1 MTRDTLTQTNT
12 DMTRDTLTQNN
23 TDSQVNTISC
33 ICPCIHVRPLWCV
46 CVCVCVRVRV
56 RVCVR
61 VRVRVRVRILITDCN
76 HRSSSSSCHISS
88 DVMSSLGVTPD
99 IFTLLTE
106 TYQVLPLSFPEHP
119 TIDTGDKYY
128 FLRKFEALTEKIY
141 DIRDLRERAKRE
153 PVVS

>member
-12 DMTRDTLTQNN
+12 GMTRDTLTQNN

-33 ICPCIHVRPLWCV
+33 ICPCIHVRPLWC
-46 CVCVCVRVRV
+46 
-56 RVCVR
+56 VCVR

-141 DIRDLRERAKRE
+141 DIL
-153 PVVS
+153 VIL

>member
-46 CVCVCVRVRV
+46 CVCVCV
-56 RVCVR
+56 C
-61 VRVRVRVRILITDCN
+61 ILITDCN

-106 TYQVLPLSFPEHP
+106 TYQVLHLSFPEHP